1 MTEEYQ
7 FRELLKET
15 HRDYKKSSL
24 DINNIC
30 HDPIEQFAKWFDDA
44 VKAGFPDP
52 NAMCLSTASKEG
64 KPSSRM
70 LLLKDFD
77 KNGFVFYTNYTSRK
91 ALEIEENPFGALLF
105 FWDVLERQ
113 VRIEGRI
120 EKISAEESDKYF
132 QTRPYTSKI
141 GAWASKQ
148 SSELPSRFTL
158 LREVAK
164 LMLKYPIK
172 VPLPPFWGGYRLI
185 PDLFE
190 FWQGRPNRLH
200 DRFQFKLIENNW
212 EIKRLYP

>member
-1 MTEEYQ
+1 MAEDYS
-7 FRELLKET
+7 FRELLKDT

-24 DINNIC
+24 DINNLC
-30 HDPIEQFAKWFDDA
+30 KNPTEQFNKWFEEA
-44 VKAGFPDP
+44 IKAGFPDP
-52 NAMCLSTASKEG
+52 NAMCLSTANKNG

-70 LLLKDFD
+70 VLLKDFD
-77 KNGFVFYTNYTSRK
+77 NNGFVFYTNYESRK
-91 ALEIEENPFGALLF
+91 AADIEENPYGALLF

-120 EKISAEESDKYF
+120 EKISIEESDKYF

-148 SSELPSRFTL
+148 SRELRSRFTL

-164 LMLKYPIK
+164 LMLKYPIY
-172 VPLPPFWGGYRLI
+172 VPLPPNWGGYRLI
-185 PDLFE
+185 PELFE

-200 DRFQFKLIENNW
+200 DRFQYRLIEYNW

>member
-1 MTEEYQ
+1 MNEEYQ

-30 HDPIEQFAKWFDDA
+30 QDPIEQFAKWFDDA
-44 VKAGFPDP
+44 VKSGFPDP

-91 ALEIEENPFGALLF
+91 ALEIEENPYGALLF

-148 SSELPSRFTL
+148 SSELRSRFTL

-200 DRFQFKLIENNW
+200 DRFQFKLIQNNW